1 MDTFSQFASHIDI
14 SELKLPS
21 GTMVFEEEE
30 GKVCSHETLCDFL
43 HREKALILD
52 LCVYLQLEFS
62 QAHFLVTKAKT
73 LMVLQVP
80 ARLQVCPHG
89 LVVHMTEKMKV
100 FDSLALIKEIYHI
113 SDIRE
118 VSQS

>member
-1 MDTFSQFASHIDI
+1 MYLLYSQ
-14 SELKLPS
+14 
-21 GTMVFEEEE
+21 V
-30 GKVCSHETLCDFL
+30 
-43 HREKALILD
+43 
-52 LCVYLQLEFS
+52 EFN

-100 FDSLALIKEIYHI
+100 FESLVLIKEIYHI

-118 VSQS
+118 VGHCCMHWARGRYGAKSVVV